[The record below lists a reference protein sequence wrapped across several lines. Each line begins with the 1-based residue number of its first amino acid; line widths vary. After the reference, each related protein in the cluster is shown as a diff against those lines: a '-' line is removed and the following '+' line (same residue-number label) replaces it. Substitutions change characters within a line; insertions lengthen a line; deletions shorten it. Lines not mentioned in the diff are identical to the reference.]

1 MRKVVIFMKKHAI
14 KCLFASSLILT
25 SFTSCGAKEDSTGD
39 YTPSYNYSS
48 ESAEDFVSEPPVYNT
63 SSEEYSEIVEN
74 GFKQV
79 KTNPLSTFSA
89 DVDTASY
96 ANIRRMINDNG
107 GIIDTNAVRIEE
119 MINYF
124 DYDYEAP
131 TDKPF
136 SVTTEMSDCP
146 WNIGNKLLSIGVK
159 GKEIET
165 ERVMSNIVFLLDV
178 SGSMYSED
186 KLPLMAEAFCLLAEN
201 LTEND
206 RVSIVTYAGAD
217 EVLLKGEQGNN
228 YRKISE
234 VLNSLEAGGST
245 NGAAGINTAYELA
258 EKYFIEGG
266 NNRVILATDGDLN
279 VGVSSVSELEKL
291 ITKKRDSGVYLS
303 VLGFGTGNLKDNKM
317 ETLADKGN
325 GNYAYIDSIDEAR
338 KTLVEEMGGTLFTI
352 AKDVKF
358 QVEFNPAYVSDYR
371 LIGYENR
378 LLSDKDFYDDKKD
391 AGEIGSGHTVTA
403 LYELTPAEGG
413 LPLKYQDKN
422 FPETDYT
429 GEWLTVSVSYKEPD
443 SDESEI
449 LRFPVTEE
457 KLTDF
462 PSEDMQFATCVAE
475 FGMLLAES
483 EYSENLSYENIIETL
498 NGLDCVYTDKYKAEF
513 VELVEK
519 VS

>member
-1 MRKVVIFMKKHAI
+1 MKKHAI

-39 YTPSYNYSS
+39 YTPSDNYIA
-48 ESAEDFVSEPPVYNT
+48 ESAEDFVYEPPVYNT

-146 WNIGNKLLSIGVK
+146 WNSGNKLLSIGVK

-279 VGVSSVSELEKL
+279 VGVSSVSELE
-291 ITKKRDSGVYLS
+291 I
-303 VLGFGTGNLKDNKM
+303 
-317 ETLADKGN
+317 
-325 GNYAYIDSIDEAR
+325 
-338 KTLVEEMGGTLFTI
+338 
-352 AKDVKF
+352 
-358 QVEFNPAYVSDYR
+358 
-371 LIGYENR
+371 
-378 LLSDKDFYDDKKD
+378 
-391 AGEIGSGHTVTA
+391 
-403 LYELTPAEGG
+403 
-413 LPLKYQDKN
+413 
-422 FPETDYT
+422 
-429 GEWLTVSVSYKEPD
+429 
-443 SDESEI
+443 
-449 LRFPVTEE
+449 
-457 KLTDF
+457 
-462 PSEDMQFATCVAE
+462 
-475 FGMLLAES
+475 
-483 EYSENLSYENIIETL
+483 
-498 NGLDCVYTDKYKAEF
+498 
-513 VELVEK
+513 
-519 VS
+519 